1 MNSCTRRQILAR
13 RMPALVAAASLWS
26 ACHQPDAN
34 LVDRLVIAEVDTLV
48 SLESGTLASPADVA
62 VDQAGNAYVLDWQ
75 LPGVVVLP
83 VTGDDPVSFGHEGA
97 GPGEFSRPSVL
108 AAGGDS
114 IRVLDSG
121 NGRVQ
126 VLTTD
131 GTYVRTYP
139 MPADYIGGAD
149 LHPNGRLAVPTQGF
163 RRDALA
169 LTFQP
174 DGQPGP
180 TFGTLLVPGH
190 EIWDMAAI
198 RNQIMD
204 GEVPRQ
210 LRNWTL
216 PTLDA
221 DGSLWL
227 ILNAEAVV
235 QHYDALGNI
244 RWSLQLDPPEMTLI
258 KERFFARN
266 RELQAPGFVPLI
278 YVADAAR
285 VNDEIWLL
293 LNLPDEHPSVV
304 LAIGDDGTLR
314 RRLDFPNVF
323 GAADLAVDPHRGTVY
338 LTVPSEASLLAAH
351 LPTDY

>member
-1 MNSCTRRQILAR
+1 MYGSTRRQLLAR
-13 RMPALVAAASLWS
+13 RILALVAATALWS
-26 ACHQPDAN
+26 ACEQPAAN
-34 LVDRLVIAEVDTLV
+34 LLDQLVISEVDTLV
-48 SLESGTLASPADVA
+48 SLESGLLASPADLA
-62 VDQAGNAYVLDWQ
+62 VDNAGNAYVLDWQ
-75 LPGVVVLP
+75 LPAVVVLP
-83 VTGDDPVSFGHEGA
+83 VTGDDPVSFGNEGA
-97 GPGEFSRPSVL
+97 GPAEFSRPSVL

-131 GTYVRTYP
+131 GSYIRSYP

-163 RRDALA
+163 RHDALA

-174 DGQPGP
+174 DGQPGR
-180 TFGTLLVPGH
+180 TFGTLLVPRH
-190 EIWDMAAI
+190 EFWDMTAI
-198 RNQIMD
+198 RDQIID
-204 GEVPRQ
+204 GEVPRE

-216 PTLDA
+216 PIIDA
-221 DGSLWL
+221 DASLWL

-235 QHYDALGNI
+235 QRYDARGNI
-244 RWSLQLDPPEMTLI
+244 LWSLHLVAPEMTLI

-285 VNDEIWLL
+285 VDDEIWLL

-304 LAIGDDGTLR
+304 LAVGHDGTLR
-314 RRLDFPNVF
+314 RRLDFPNVY
-323 GAADLAVDPHRGTVY
+323 GAADLAVDHRRGRIY
-338 LTVPSEASLLAAH
+338 LAVPADASLLAAL
-351 LPTDY
+351 LPADY